1 MCERK
6 EAAEEIDGEP
16 SKSRTAGSLITR
28 SQGIIF
34 P

>member
-6 EAAEEIDGEP
+6 EAAEEIDAEP
-16 SKSRTAGSLITR
+16 SKSRAAGTLIIR
-28 SQGIIF
+28 SQGMNF

>member
-6 EAAEEIDGEP
+6 EAAEEIDAEP
-16 SKSRTAGSLITR
+16 SKSRTAGSLIIR

>member
-6 EAAEEIDGEP
+6 EATEEIDAEP
-16 SKSRTAGSLITR
+16 SKCRTAGTLIR
-28 SQGIIF
+28 FQGMNF